1 VRLTITYLRS
11 TWRRTGGLGAGIAAA
26 AAAFAVLGMNA
37 AAATVQ
43 IRGSVPP
50 GSPDR
55 AYDIL
60 VRPAGPAGQQAAGA
74 VPTRPGDLTKLSG
87 GITLAQYYMIRR
99 LAGVQLAAPMTLV
112 GYVPLKVTVSV
123 PISAAAST
131 SKPQLLVVTSAF
143 RSDNGLSTVTERAVA
158 STHVSGSPRA
168 SRQPPTVPVSISWT
182 FALPLVAVDPT
193 AEAGLQR
200 LDKAVIRGSYLPTAA
215 AAPGAPVP
223 VIMASSIDDSDQEQL
238 SLTRLPVS
246 PARPQA
252 GGRAGPKT
260 DGLHPVTAGRTVGTA
275 TVTAAQAY
283 QQLLSQL
290 SESGTAQVLGY
301 WTTSPGTYAQSA
313 NGDVV
318 PQLVASHR
326 AIIWGSSQHRT
337 TVAVAAGP
345 EDVGFSSLTPHA
357 ARTQGT
363 GHALRAGAVLTAV
376 GVFDPGGL
384 STSPATPSPYR
395 GEQLPGAD
403 PASRRLLGGQPLGP
417 ASDPAGYPNPA
428 ATLVMPL
435 QDISAFTAAASYT
448 DVDARAPIGS
458 IRVRVANATG
468 DDALSQERIRAVADE
483 IVRATGLDVEVTLAA
498 TAVTRTVA
506 LPAGR
511 LGRPPLLLSEVW
523 YRSDTAT
530 TVVTAIDPSR
540 IALSALILLAGA
552 AFFGDA
558 AAAALRAR
566 RRDLAT
572 LTALGWR
579 RRQLRRQLLQ
589 ELTVV
594 ALASGLLAV
603 VAAAAIGTALGH
615 RPVSGW
621 WAVLGLPAALV
632 MTIGAA
638 WPAVRQATAEAE
650 LLGAAAAARR
660 TGARP
665 RRQPWLAAAGGLRR
679 EPRRS
684 AVGALVIALAC
695 APLGGELALRW
706 AFGGVLVGS
715 VAGHPVSWLAGPGDM
730 SAVLALLVMATIT
743 VADVDWLAAA
753 DRAVEVRTLRALG
766 WPASAEARLVAGE
779 AALLGIVGGVTG
791 GVLDVVGCL
800 AVAHQVPGRVLAAA
814 AVAAGAGL
822 LLSLVAAGLSALIGR
837 TVSGIGLRHESRS
850 DGRAVRQDGR

>member
-1 VRLTITYLRS
+1 MRLATTYLRS

-43 IRGSVPP
+43 IRGSVPLAGP
-50 GSPDR
+50 AR

-60 VRPAGPAGQQAAGA
+60 VRPAGPAGQAAGT
-74 VPTRPGDLTKLSG
+74 VLTRPGDLTKLSG
-87 GITLAQYYMIRR
+87 GITLAQYDVIRR
-99 LAGVQLAAPMTLV
+99 LAGVQVAAPMTMV
-112 GYVPLKVTVSV
+112 GYVPLTVTVSV
-123 PISAAAST
+123 LVSAAAST
-131 SKPQLLVVTSAF
+131 SKPKLLTVTSAYH
-143 RSDNGLSTVTERAVA
+143 SDNGLSTVTKRAIA
-158 STHVSGSPRA
+158 STYVSGSPRA
-168 SRQPPTVPVSISWT
+168 GRRPPTVPVSISWT

-193 AEAGLQR
+193 AEAGLQL

-223 VIMASSIDDSDQEQL
+223 VIMAGSIDDSDQEQL

-246 PARPQA
+246 PVRPQA
-252 GGRAGPKT
+252 GGRRAPKT
-260 DGLHPVTAGRTVGTA
+260 DGPHPVTAGRTVGTA

-283 QQLLSQL
+283 RQLLSQL
-290 SESGTAQVLGY
+290 SESGTTRVLGY

-313 NGDVV
+313 DGDVV
-318 PQLVASHR
+318 PQPVANHR
-326 AIIWGSSQHRT
+326 ATIWGSPQHRT
-337 TVAVAAGP
+337 TVAVAAGAQ
-345 EDVGFSSLTPHA
+345 DVGFSSLTPHV

-363 GHALRAGAVLTAV
+363 GHALRAGAALTAV

-384 STSPATPSPYR
+384 PTSPAAPSPYR

-428 ATLVMPL
+428 VTLVMPL

-468 DDALSQERIRAVADE
+468 DDALSRERIRAVADE
-483 IVRATGLDVEVTLAA
+483 IVRATGLEVEVTLAA
-498 TAVTRTVA
+498 TAVPRTVA

-511 LGRPPLLLSEVW
+511 LGRPPLRLREVW
-523 YRSDTAT
+523 FRSDTAT
-530 TVVTAIDPSR
+530 IVVTAVDPSR

-552 AFFGDA
+552 AFFGNA
-558 AAAALRAR
+558 AGAALRAR

-572 LTALGWR
+572 LTALGWP

-589 ELTVV
+589 ELAVV

-603 VAAAAIGTALGH
+603 IAAAAIGAALGH
-615 RPVSGW
+615 GPLSGW
-621 WAVLGLPAALV
+621 AALGLPAAVV

-638 WPAVRQATAEAE
+638 WLPVRQATAESERHEAT
-650 LLGAAAAARR
+650 AAARW

-665 RRQPWLAAAGGLRR
+665 RRQAWTAAAGGLRR
-679 EPRRS
+679 EPRRT
-684 AVGALVIALAC
+684 AAGALVIAVAC
-695 APLGGELALRW
+695 ASLGGELGLRW

-715 VAGHPVSWLAGPGDM
+715 VTGRAVSWLAGPSDVP
-730 SAVLALLVMATIT
+730 AVLALLVMATIT
-743 VADVDWLAAA
+743 VADVDWLTAA
-753 DRAVEVRTLRALG
+753 DRAAEVRTLRALG
-766 WPASAEARLVAGE
+766 WPASGEARLVAGQ
-779 AALLGIVGGVTG
+779 AALLGIVGGVTA

-800 AVAHQVPGRVLAAA
+800 AVAHQVPGPVLTAA

-822 LLSLVAAGLSALIGR
+822 LLSLVAAGLSAVIGR
-837 TVSGIGLRHESRS
+837 TTSAIGLRHESSADRRG
-850 DGRAVRQDGR
+850 GR

>member
-1 VRLTITYLRS
+1 VRLATTYLRS

-37 AAATVQ
+37 TAATVQ
-43 IRGSVPP
+43 IRGRVPP
-50 GSPDR
+50 ASPAR

-60 VRPAGPAGQQAAGA
+60 VRPAGPAGEHAAGTEL
-74 VPTRPGDLTKLSG
+74 TRPGDVTKLSG
-87 GITLAQYYMIRR
+87 GITLAQYDVIRR
-99 LAGVQLAAPMTLV
+99 LAGVQVAAPMTMV
-112 GYVPLKVTVSV
+112 GYVPLTVTVSV
-123 PISAAAST
+123 PVSAAAST
-131 SKPQLLVVTSAF
+131 LKAQLLAVTSAY
-143 RSDNGLSTVTERAVA
+143 RSDNGLSTVTERAIG

-168 SRQPPTVPVSISWT
+168 GRQPPTVPVSISWT

-193 AEAGLQR
+193 AEAGLQL

-252 GGRAGPKT
+252 GGR
-260 DGLHPVTAGRTVGTA
+260 TVGTA

-283 QQLLSQL
+283 RQLLSYL
-290 SESGTAQVLGY
+290 SESGTARVLGY

-313 NGDVV
+313 DGDVV
-318 PQLVASHR
+318 PQPVANHR
-326 AIIWGSSQHRT
+326 ATIWGSSQRET
-337 TVAVAAGP
+337 TVAVAAGTQ
-345 EDVGFSSLTPHA
+345 DVGFSSLTAHA
-357 ARTQGT
+357 ARTQAA
-363 GHALRAGAVLTAV
+363 GHALRAGAALTAV

-417 ASDPAGYPNPA
+417 ASDPAGYPNSA

-435 QDISAFTAAASYT
+435 QDIFAFTAAASYT
-448 DVDARAPIGS
+448 DVNARAPIGS

-511 LGRPPLLLSEVW
+511 LGRPPLRLREVW

-530 TVVTAIDPSR
+530 IVVTAVDPGR

-552 AFFGDA
+552 ALFGNA
-558 AAAALRAR
+558 ARAALRAR

-572 LTALGWR
+572 LTALGWQ

-589 ELTVV
+589 EFAVV

-603 VAAAAIGTALGH
+603 VAAAAIGAALGH

-621 WAVLGLPAALV
+621 AALALPAAV
-632 MTIGAA
+632 VITTGAA
-638 WPAVRQATAEAE
+638 WLPVRRATAEAE
-650 LLGAAAAARR
+650 RLGAAAEARR

-665 RRQPWLAAAGGLRR
+665 RRQPWLAAVGGLRR
-679 EPRRS
+679 EPMRT
-684 AVGALVIALAC
+684 ALGALVIAVAC
-695 APLGGELALRW
+695 APLGAELALRW
-706 AFGGVLVGS
+706 AFGGALVGS
-715 VAGHPVSWLAGPGDM
+715 VAGRPVSWLAGPGDVP
-730 SAVLALLVMATIT
+730 AVLALLVMATIT
-743 VADVDWLAAA
+743 VADVDWLTAA

-766 WPASAEARLVAGE
+766 WPASGQARLVAGE
-779 AALLGIVGGVTG
+779 AALLGIVGGVTA

-800 AVAHQVPGRVLAAA
+800 AVAHQVPGRVLTAA
-814 AVAAGAGL
+814 AVAAGTGL
-822 LLSLVAAGLSALIGR
+822 LLSLVAAGLSAVIGR
-837 TVSGIGLRHESRS
+837 ATSVIGRRPSAP
-850 DGRAVRQDGR
+850 DGRGGRQEGH

>member
-1 VRLTITYLRS
+1 VRLATTYLRS

-50 GSPDR
+50 ASPAR

-60 VRPAGPAGQQAAGA
+60 VRPAGPAGQHAAGTEL
-74 VPTRPGDLTKLSG
+74 TRPGDLTKLSG

-99 LAGVQLAAPMTLV
+99 LAGVQVAAPMTMV
-112 GYVPLKVTVSV
+112 GYVPLTVTVSAPV
-123 PISAAAST
+123 SAAATT
-131 SKPQLLVVTSAF
+131 SKSQLLAVTSAY
-143 RSDNGLSTVTERAVA
+143 RSDNGLSTVTERAIG
-158 STHVSGSPRA
+158 STYVSGGH
-168 SRQPPTVPVSISWT
+168 QPPTVPVSISWT

-193 AEAGLQR
+193 AEAGLQL

-252 GGRAGPKT
+252 GGRTGPKT
-260 DGLHPVTAGRTVGTA
+260 GGLHPVTAGRTVGTA

-283 QQLLSQL
+283 RQLLSHL
-290 SESGTAQVLGY
+290 SESGTARVLGY
-301 WTTSPGTYAQSA
+301 WTTSPGTYALSA
-313 NGDVV
+313 DGDVV
-318 PQLVASHR
+318 PHSVANHR
-326 AIIWGSSQHRT
+326 ATIWGSPQHGT
-337 TVAVAAGP
+337 AVGVAADT
-345 EDVGFSSLTPHA
+345 EDVGFSSLTPHV
-357 ARTQGT
+357 ARTQGP
-363 GHALRAGAVLTAV
+363 GHVLRAGAALTAV
-376 GVFDPGGL
+376 GVFDPGAL
-384 STSPATPSPYR
+384 PTSPATPSPYR

-403 PASRRLLGGQPLGP
+403 PASRRLLGGQPLRP

-498 TAVTRTVA
+498 TAVPRTVA

-530 TVVTAIDPSR
+530 IVVTAVDPTR
-540 IALSALILLAGA
+540 IALAALILLAGA
-552 AFFGDA
+552 AFFGNA
-558 AAAALRAR
+558 ARAALRAR

-572 LTALGWR
+572 LTALGWP

-589 ELTVV
+589 EFTVV

-603 VAAAAIGTALGH
+603 VAAAATGAAFGH

-621 WAVLGLPAALV
+621 AALGLPAAVV

-638 WPAVRQATAEAE
+638 WLPVRTATAEAE
-650 LLGAAAAARR
+650 RHGAAAAARR
-660 TGARP
+660 TAARP
-665 RRQPWLAAAGGLRR
+665 GRQPWLAPAGSLRR
-679 EPRRS
+679 EPRRT
-684 AVGALVIALAC
+684 AVGALVIAVAC
-695 APLGGELALRW
+695 APLGAELALRW
-706 AFGGVLVGS
+706 AFGGALVGS
-715 VAGHPVSWLAGPGDM
+715 VAGRPVSWLTGPGDV

-753 DRAVEVRTLRALG
+753 DRAVQVRTLRALG
-766 WPASAEARLVAGE
+766 WPASGHARLVAAE
-779 AALLGIVGGVTG
+779 AALLGIVGGVTA
-791 GVLDVVGCL
+791 GVVDVVGCL
-800 AVAHQVPGRVLAAA
+800 AVAHQVPGRVLTAA
-814 AVAAGAGL
+814 AVAAVAGV
-822 LLSLVAAGLSALIGR
+822 LLSLVAAGLSAVIGR
-837 TVSGIGLRHESRS
+837 TTSVIRLRHETRP
-850 DGRAVRQDGR
+850 DGR